1 MRIRQPFFMESLST
15 TLMRETAITD
25 LTMRFLQTFV
35 RRFFAGAI
43 LASVAV
49 PLQAQATGSTTPSG
63 GHYILLWPEGAPL
76 AHGTTDADKPR
87 LTVFVPKNQT
97 TRTGIVVLPGG
108 GYSHLAYE
116 KEGTLFA
123 QWLNNLGI
131 TAFVLEYRH
140 APEYHYPAPI
150 LDGQRAIRYVRA
162 HAAEYNLASD
172 RIGVFGFSAGGHLAA
187 TTGTHCDEGN
197 PAAPDTVDR
206 ISSRPD
212 FLILGY
218 PVIAPLA
225 PAAASSFTNLLG
237 ENPDPK
243 LVAEMTPDLHVTPQT
258 PPTFL
263 VLANDDAAVSPENSI
278 RFYMALLKAHVPAE
292 MHIYQHGGHG
302 FGMAALDPALSSWTG
317 RLQDWLRV
325 RSYLSDK

>member
-1 MRIRQPFFMESLST
+1 
-15 TLMRETAITD
+15 
-25 LTMRFLQTFV
+25 MRFLQTFAHKL
-35 RRFFAGAI
+35 FAGAI
-43 LASVAV
+43 LASAAI
-49 PLQAQATGSTTPSG
+49 PLLAQTPSSTPPSG
-63 GHYILLWPEGAPL
+63 ARYILLWPEGVPL
-76 AHGTTDADKPR
+76 SHGTTDADKPR

-97 TRTGIVVLPGG
+97 TRTGIIVLPGG

-140 APEYHYPAPI
+140 APDYQYPAPI

-162 HAAEYNLASD
+162 HAGDYNLASD
-172 RIGVFGFSAGGHLAA
+172 RIGAFGFSAGGHLAA
-187 TTGTHCDEGN
+187 TTGTHFDEGN
-197 PAAPDTVDR
+197 PSAPDAVDR

-225 PAAASSFTNLLG
+225 PAAAGSFKNLLG
-237 ENPDPK
+237 DNPDPK
-243 LVAEMTPDLHVTPQT
+243 LVDEMTPDLHVTPQT

-263 VLANDDAAVSPENSI
+263 VLADDDTAVSPENSV

-302 FGMAALDPALSSWTG
+302 FGMAYLDPALSSWPG
-317 RLQDWLRV
+317 RLADWLRV
-325 RSYLSDK
+325 RGYLSDK